1 MQVKPARR
9 RALGQ
14 VELAG
19 DRDDGYAVAGQDEAE
34 TEWAAPDPDLLR
46 QVLAELRQLG

>member
-1 MQVKPARR
+1 MQVKSVRP
-9 RALGQ
+9 RAPGQ

-19 DRDDGYAVAGQDEAE
+19 DKDDTYAVAGLDEVE
-34 TEWAAPDPDLLR
+34 TEWAAPEPDLLR